1 MLPLSKENYKR
12 LIEKYNIAGPRYTS
26 YPTVPLWETESFSV
40 NAWQES
46 IQKQFTLSQEISIYI
61 HLPYCESLCTYCG
74 CNTRITVNHAVER
87 PYIEAVL
94 NEWKMYLKL
103 FNTKP
108 ILKELHL
115 GGGTPTFFSPENL
128 TYLLEGIYEGCIIP
142 AQHSYGFEG
151 HPANTTKAHI
161 DTLYTLGFDRVS
173 FGIQDFDP
181 SIQDVINRKQTV
193 EQVKSVTDWA
203 RAAGYTSINYDL
215 IYGLPFQSIESIS
228 KTIDT
233 VCQLKPDRIAFYSYA
248 HVPWLKPS
256 QRKYSDKDLPNNDY
270 KRSLYETGK
279 NLFLTA
285 GFKEIGMDHFALEGD
300 ELFTAFN
307 NKTLHRNFMGYTVSE
322 TALMIGLGVSSI
334 SDSSFAFAQNHKTVE
349 AYQEA
354 VNKGILPVFRG
365 HLTSEEDFMFR
376 KHILALMCN
385 LETTY
390 SDQEA
395 NNIEFQQALSRLA
408 ELISDGLVI
417 VEYKKISV
425 TELGKAFVRNSC
437 MAFDVR
443 MHKAESKSNRFSSV
457 I

>member
-1 MLPLSKENYKR
+1 MSLENQHYHD
-12 LIEKYNIAGPRYTS
+12 LIKKYNIAGPRYTS
-26 YPTVPLWETESFSV
+26 YPTVPLWETEIFKV
-40 NAWQES
+40 NAWQAS
-46 IQKQFTLSQEISIYI
+46 IHKQFAHSPEISMYI

-94 NEWKMYLKL
+94 KEWTMYLSL
-103 FNTKP
+103 FDTKP

-128 TYLLEGIYEGCIIP
+128 SYLLQGIYEECIIP
-142 AQHSYGFEG
+142 EDHSYGFEG
-151 HPANTTKAHI
+151 HPANTTKEHLN
-161 DTLYTLGFDRVS
+161 TLYALGFDRVS

-181 SIQDVINRKQTV
+181 YIQDVINRKQTV
-193 EQVKSVTDWA
+193 EQVRDVTQWA
-203 RAAGYTSINYDL
+203 KEAGYTSINYDL

-228 KTIDT
+228 NTINT
-233 VCQLKPDRIAFYSYA
+233 VCELKPDRIAFYSYA

-256 QRKYSDKDLPNNDY
+256 QRKYSEKDLPNNDV

-279 NLFLTA
+279 NLFLKT
-285 GFKEIGMDHFALEGD
+285 GFKEIGMDHFALAED
-300 ELFTAFN
+300 ELFEAFN

-322 TALMIGLGVSSI
+322 TNLLIGLGVSSI

-349 AYQEA
+349 AYLEA
-354 VNKGILPVFRG
+354 VHKYTFPIFRG
-365 HLTSEEDFMFR
+365 HLMTEEDLLFR

-385 LETTY
+385 LETSFDTE
-390 SDQEA
+390 EA
-395 NNIEFQQALSRLA
+395 NNPSFQEAFTRLE
-408 ELISDGLVI
+408 ELIKDELVVVSGNKVHI
-417 VEYKKISV
+417 
-425 TELGKAFVRNSC
+425 TDLGKAFVRNVC

-443 MHKAESKSNRFSSV
+443 LHQEESKTNRFSSV